1 MIDAM
6 VTRRWVMPEA
16 PAEIGKLDGLSYSLW
31 LGPGDDPVRGGVVIV
46 HGAGSSK
53 ESHHDFA
60 RAVLGAGF
68 AAIAFDQRGH
78 GSSDGRLDGRVLE
91 DMRSITDLLRARIGG
106 ARVPIAV
113 RGSSMGGYLA
123 IVAAAASE
131 AHAVVAICPASAEG
145 LRRGLARGNLGFEA
159 DAQALDAFLEAHELG
174 DAVRALEIPLLI
186 LHAEGDEVVPVALS
200 RELSRLLR
208 SPQSRLVTV
217 PGGHHRSIQH
227 DPELQAASIRF
238 IETALS
244 ADSSQT
250 LN

>member
-6 VTRRWVMPEA
+6 VTRRWVTPDA

-31 LGPGDDPVRGGVVIV
+31 LGPGGDPERGGVVIV

-106 ARVPIAV
+106 ARAPIAV

-123 IVAAAASE
+123 LVAAGAAQ
-131 AHAVVAICPASAEG
+131 ARAVVAVCPASADG
-145 LRRGLARGNLGFEA
+145 LRRGLERGSLDFPA
-159 DAQALDAFLEAHELG
+159 DVPALDALLTEHDRDLAAE
-174 DAVRALEIPLLI
+174 ALEVPVLV
-186 LHAEGDEVVPVALS
+186 LHAEGDERVPVQRSIEL
-200 RELSRLLR
+200 REHLHNPR
-208 SPQSRLVTV
+208 SRLVVV

-227 DPELQAASIRF
+227 DDELQAVSLRF
-238 IETALS
+238 LKQVLTAG
-244 ADSSQT
+244 
-250 LN
+250 

>member
-1 MIDAM
+1 
-6 VTRRWVMPEA
+6 
-16 PAEIGKLDGLSYSLW
+16 
-31 LGPGDDPVRGGVVIV
+31 
-46 HGAGSSK
+46 
-53 ESHHDFA
+53 
-60 RAVLGAGF
+60 
-68 AAIAFDQRGH
+68 
-78 GSSDGRLDGRVLE
+78 
-91 DMRSITDLLRARIGG
+91 
-106 ARVPIAV
+106 VPIEV
-113 RGSSMGGYLA
+113 RGSSLGGYLA

-174 DAVRALEIPLLI
+174 DAVQALEIPLLI

-200 RELSRLLR
+200 RELSRRLR

-227 DPELQAASIRF
+227 DPELHAASIRF

-244 ADSSQT
+244 A
-250 LN
+250 